1 MPVRTTR
8 QEPAD
13 PQVRPPRPLLTAAAR
28 PLAATVVVACLAV
41 TALLGAL
48 VWHQT
53 QAGWLDGS
61 VDLRVRA
68 AAGGHWRLLDFVVL
82 FGRSAQVTVMAAV
95 LTLAC
100 VAARRWR
107 GAVLVAIA
115 VPAAGALTEFL
126 LKPLFGRLLSGQLSY
141 PSGHTT
147 GVIALAV
154 TFAVLLADPSRPRLP
169 AAVRLLLAALAFLA
183 AGAVAV
189 AVVALGL
196 HYFTDTIGG
205 AATGTAVV
213 LLTALSIDSA
223 AGWLHRAHRRGSRA
237 KSAADAPTTGAPLAS
252 YLSRDA

>member
-8 QEPAD
+8 QEPAE
-13 PQVRPPRPLLTAAAR
+13 PQVRPPRRLLTPGAR

-53 QAGWLDGS
+53 QAGWLDGA

-68 AAGGHWRLLDFVVL
+68 AIGGHWRLLDFVVL
-82 FGRSAQVTVMAAV
+82 FGRSAQVTVLAAV

-107 GAVLVAIA
+107 GAVLVALA
-115 VPAAGALTEFL
+115 VPAAGALTEYL
-126 LKPLFGRLLSGQLSY
+126 LKPFVGRLLSGSQSY

-154 TFAVLLADPSRPRLP
+154 TFAVLLAGPSRPRLP

-213 LLTALSIDSA
+213 LLTALIIDSV
-223 AGWLHRAHRRGSRA
+223 AGLLHRAHRRGTRGQR
-237 KSAADAPTTGAPLAS
+237 SALAQTQNSLPSGSVITT
-252 YLSRDA
+252 